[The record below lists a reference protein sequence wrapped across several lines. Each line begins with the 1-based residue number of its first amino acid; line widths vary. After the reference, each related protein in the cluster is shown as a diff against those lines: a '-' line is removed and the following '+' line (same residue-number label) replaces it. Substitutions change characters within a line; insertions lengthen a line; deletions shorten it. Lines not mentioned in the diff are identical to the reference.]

1 MISNVRKANSNEANW
16 NVSQN
21 HFDPSYKNVTLPS
34 SPGLTNLNKNLAI
47 RSGYN
52 NKSTNI
58 KPDSYVR
65 INTSS
70 RTPFYSNMWLNNA
83 HTKKVRLSG
92 LKPENILDRYN
103 YEQRLL
109 TELRIKDIYDTT
121 QAKLAAAEA
130 EAKLRQQENIYKSL
144 QNTYRKNAEKARNAE
159 KRAINAIKTLNLKR
173 KEAKKTMYSTQPKKS
188 FFSFIG
194 GSGKNTRKN
203 RKNNKSRSR
212 KQRRN

>member
-21 HFDPSYKNVTLPS
+21 HFDPSYTNVTLS

-103 YEQRLL
+103 YEKRLL
-109 TELRIKDIYDTT
+109 TELHVKDIYNTT
-121 QAKLAAAEA
+121 QAKLAAAKA
-130 EAKLRQQENIYKSL
+130 EANLRQQENIYKSL
-144 QNTYRKNAEKARNAE
+144 QNTYKKNAEKARNAE

-173 KEAKKTMYSTQPKKS
+173 KEVKKTIYSTQPKKS

-203 RKNNKSRSR
+203 RKNNKSHSR